1 MTDPDFAQRVV
12 LGALLGA
19 HPRMLGLDELAAQ
32 LVGVPRVR
40 EALRVLV
47 DDGLAT
53 RLGDRVGVSRAAVR
67 FDALS
72 RHEKADEP
80 RHRP

>member
-1 MTDPDFAQRVV
+1 MTDHDAPQRIV
-12 LGALLGA
+12 LAALLHA
-19 HPRMLGLDELAAQ
+19 HPRLIGEDDLASQ
-32 LVGVPRVR
+32 LADVPRVC

-67 FDALS
+67 FDAL
-72 RHEKADEP
+72 AP
-80 RHRP
+80 RQAN